1 MSENIIFSIILTASL
16 ITMEIGMYVAGKTQ
30 LLWDFPFLLTV
41 KIAASSLSQWSG
53 FPSLKRTPLM
63 SRLINCAKEVP
74 AI

>member
-1 MSENIIFSIILTASL
+1 MQ
-16 ITMEIGMYVAGKTQ
+16 IGMYVAGKTQ
-30 LLWDFPFLLTV
+30 LLWDFLLTV

-63 SRLINCAKEVP
+63 SRLISCAKEVP

>member
-1 MSENIIFSIILTASL
+1 MSENTIFSIILTASL
-16 ITMEIGMYVAGKTQ
+16 ITMQIGMYVAGKTQ
-30 LLWDFPFLLTV
+30 LLWDFLLTV

>member
-1 MSENIIFSIILTASL
+1 MSENTIFSIILTASL
-16 ITMEIGMYVAGKTQ
+16 ITMQIGMYVAGKTQ
-30 LLWDFPFLLTV
+30 LLWDFLLTV

-53 FPSLKRTPLM
+53 FPSLKRTPLT